1 MSESEY
7 SSHSLSPEQFLTMSA
22 NVLHK
27 TFFDNTRLIAKR
39 VFNELD
45 KGKRL
50 KLVSLTM
57 EDKSELNI
65 DVSLDTTDYVGQ
77 LNFSL
82 MRKHLKSL
90 LAQIAK
96 LLEEGKRPS
105 VRNNKQNG
113 TQLFNIPGAVVEQGQ
128 LNVLMMAWSSR
139 VKGTV
144 EIELMFFEPTQFVE
158 QERESAAE

>member
-1 MSESEY
+1 
-7 SSHSLSPEQFLTMSA
+7 MSA

-27 TFFDNTRLIAKR
+27 TFFDNTRLVAKR

-57 EDKSELNI
+57 EDKSELKI
-65 DVSLDTTDYVGQ
+65 DVSLDTTDYVGH

-158 QERESAAE
+158 QESESVAE

>member
-27 TFFDNTRLIAKR
+27 TFFDNTRLVAKR

-50 KLVSLTM
+50 KLISLTM

-65 DVSLDTTDYVGQ
+65 DVSLDTTEYIGQ

-82 MRKHLKSL
+82 MRKHLKAL

-105 VRNNKQNG
+105 VRNNQQNSS
-113 TQLFNIPGAVVEQGQ
+113 QLFNIPGAVVEQGQ
-128 LNVLMMAWSSR
+128 LNVLMMAWSSK
-139 VKGTV
+139 VKGTL
-144 EIELMFFEPTQFVE
+144 EIELMFFEPTQFIE
-158 QERESAAE
+158 KESAAE

>member
-96 LLEEGKRPS
+96 LLE
-105 VRNNKQNG
+105 
-113 TQLFNIPGAVVEQGQ
+113 
-128 LNVLMMAWSSR
+128 
-139 VKGTV
+139 
-144 EIELMFFEPTQFVE
+144 
-158 QERESAAE
+158 

>member
-27 TFFDNTRLIAKR
+27 TFFDNTRLVAKR
-39 VFNELD
+39 VFSELD

-50 KLVSLTM
+50 KLISLTM

-65 DVSLDTTDYVGQ
+65 DVSLDTTEYIGQ

-82 MRKHLKSL
+82 MRKHLKAL

-105 VRNNKQNG
+105 VRNNQQNG
-113 TQLFNIPGAVVEQGQ
+113 SQLFNIPGAVVEQGQ
-128 LNVLMMAWSSR
+128 LNVLMMAWSSK
-139 VKGTV
+139 VKGTL
-144 EIELMFFEPTQFVE
+144 EIELMFFEPTQFIE
-158 QERESAAE
+158 QESAAE

>member
-1 MSESEY
+1 
-7 SSHSLSPEQFLTMSA
+7 MSA

-27 TFFDNTRLIAKR
+27 TFFDNTRLVAKR

-57 EDKSELNI
+57 EDKSELKI

-158 QERESAAE
+158 QESESVAE

>member
-27 TFFDNTRLIAKR
+27 TFFDNTRLVAKR
-39 VFNELD
+39 VFSELD

-144 EIELMFFEPTQFVE
+144 EIELMFFEPAQFIE
-158 QERESAAE
+158 QENESAAD

>member
-27 TFFDNTRLIAKR
+27 TFFDNTRLVAKR
-39 VFNELD
+39 VFNELY

-57 EDKSELNI
+57 EDKSELKI

-144 EIELMFFEPTQFVE
+144 EIELFIIK
-158 QERESAAE
+158 

>member
-1 MSESEY
+1 
-7 SSHSLSPEQFLTMSA
+7 MSA

-27 TFFDNTRLIAKR
+27 TFFDNTRLVAKR

-57 EDKSELNI
+57 EDKSELKI

-144 EIELMFFEPTQFVE
+144 EIELMFFEPTQFIE
-158 QERESAAE
+158 KESESVAE

>member
-1 MSESEY
+1 
-7 SSHSLSPEQFLTMSA
+7 MSA

-27 TFFDNTRLIAKR
+27 TFFDNTRLVAKR

-50 KLVSLTM
+50 KLISLTM

-65 DVSLDTTDYVGQ
+65 DVSLDTTEYIGQ

-82 MRKHLKSL
+82 MRKHLKAL

-105 VRNNKQNG
+105 VRNNQQNG
-113 TQLFNIPGAVVEQGQ
+113 SQLFNIPGAVVEQGQ
-128 LNVLMMAWSSR
+128 LNVLMMAWSSK
-139 VKGTV
+139 VKGTL
-144 EIELMFFEPTQFVE
+144 EIELMFFEPTQFIE
-158 QERESAAE
+158 KESAAE

>member
-1 MSESEY
+1 
-7 SSHSLSPEQFLTMSA
+7 MSA

-158 QERESAAE
+158 QERESAVE